1 MVKFMYKLNIFLLY
15 SFLGYIFEII
25 VDLIMKIKPSSGIMS
40 GPFTPIYGLGVLI
53 MLQIKDLYQR
63 LDLTKF
69 LEIAL
74 YFITVIIVLTILEQ
88 IGGMLLDKVF
98 NKTLWNY
105 SDYKF
110 HITKYIAVEVSL
122 FWGVASIIIG
132 YLVNPL
138 LDKIIY
144 KIPPFLTIFV
154 LIIFITDAINTFF
167 KNI

>member
-63 LDLTKF
+63 LDLNKF

-98 NKTLWNY
+98 NKTLWDY

-110 HITKYIAVEVSL
+110 HITKYIALSTLYHPSESHLRRHRVS
-122 FWGVASIIIG
+122 AD
-132 YLVNPL
+132 
-138 LDKIIY
+138 DKPDQSNRHCAY
-144 KIPPFLTIFV
+144 CRLPP
-154 LIIFITDAINTFF
+154 
-167 KNI
+167 